1 MGDCIWRPDVVVS
14 RATADEPEMISDV
27 SFSLCVTPPA
37 SLPSPPTPHSC
48 VSFRPLTSSPVRA
61 RRREPLSQATHATFT
76 EHGGADGI
84 QAHIE
89 RLIAEPVALGEPD
102 VLGLAAFAS
111 DSANDI
117 TSRAVS
123 RLAAREARAATL
135 LSHKI
140 MTPRWKPPR
149 RDAARGPRAS
159 SPRRRDDT
167 PHGSFPRPAPLA
179 TEPEPPATAF
189 ASGSEF
195 SGKEAALVITS
206 IADRV
211 GRRRTARS
219 TGPIAAQTAHSTGS
233 APSGHT
239 RRNRPTQLCAAELGS
254 ERPPPAVSPPP
265 PPPVPVPAP
274 PLAGRNFAAG
284 LVGGGPARRATS
296 RRLPA
301 SAAPPPA
308 SAASSRVLRAR
319 PSRPNRNL
327 EDDLE
332 DDLEP
337 EPEPE
342 PKRRRKATKTTTK
355 SRKGGRSPVAGIT
368 AKVTDDEL
376 EALKTS
382 DPAKYRR
389 IVGNRKSAAASKARR
404 EAAAEETAAA
414 LRDVQRENMALLA
427 KLARAEAALRLR
439 EDRAGR

>member
-1 MGDCIWRPDVVVS
+1 MRHPTRQPSVAS
-14 RATADEPEMISDV
+14 HPAQ
-27 SFSLCVTPPA
+27 LCF
-37 SLPSPPTPHSC
+37 LPT
-48 VSFRPLTSSPVRA
+48 PLTSSPVRA

-140 MTPRWKPPR
+140 MTPQWKPPR
-149 RDAARGPRAS
+149 HDADRGPRAS
-159 SPRRRDDT
+159 VPRRRDDT
-167 PHGSFPRPAPLA
+167 PLRSFPRPAPLS

-206 IADRV
+206 IAERV
-211 GRRRTARS
+211 GRRHAAR
-219 TGPIAAQTAHSTGS
+219 GGAQTAHSTGS
-233 APSGHT
+233 APSGHA
-239 RRNRPTQLCAAELGS
+239 RRY
-254 ERPPPAVSPPP
+254 RPPPQ
-265 PPPVPVPAP
+265 PVPVPVPVP
-274 PLAGRNFAAG
+274 PLAGRDFAAG

-296 RRLPA
+296 RRLPGG
-301 SAAPPPA
+301 AAPPPA
-308 SAASSRVLRAR
+308 SAASSRVLRMR
-319 PSRPNRNL
+319 PSHPNHNL
-327 EDDLE
+327 EDDL
-332 DDLEP
+332 DLDLEP

-342 PKRRRKATKTTTK
+342 PKRRRKATKTTK
-355 SRKGGRSPVAGIT
+355 SRNAAGAGRSPVAGIT

-414 LRDVQRENMALLA
+414 LRDVRRENEALLA

-439 EDRAGR
+439 EEVARGGGTGGRR

>member
-1 MGDCIWRPDVVVS
+1 MRHPA
-14 RATADEPEMISDV
+14 RQP
-27 SFSLCVTPPA
+27 SLA
-37 SLPSPPTPHSC
+37 SHSSQLCFLPT
-48 VSFRPLTSSPVRA
+48 PLTSSLVRA
-61 RRREPLSQATHATFT
+61 SRREPLSQATHATFT

-140 MTPRWKPPR
+140 MTPRRKPPR
-149 RDAARGPRAS
+149 DDTARGPRAS
-159 SPRRRDDT
+159 PPRRRDDT
-167 PHGSFPRPAPLA
+167 PHGSFPRPALLA
-179 TEPEPPATAF
+179 MEPEPPATAF

-195 SGKEAALVITS
+195 SGKDAALVITS
-206 IADRV
+206 IAERV
-211 GRRRTARS
+211 GRRRADARERPTAAR
-219 TGPIAAQTAHSTGS
+219 TAHSTGS
-233 APSGHT
+233 APSGHA
-239 RRNRPTQLCAAELGS
+239 RRNRPTPKKAAELES
-254 ERPPPAVSPPP
+254 ERPPRRQPPPP
-265 PPPVPVPAP
+265 PPPVPVPP
-274 PLAGRNFAAG
+274 IAGRDFAAG

-301 SAAPPPA
+301 RAAPPPA
-308 SAASSRVLRAR
+308 SAASSRCLRMR
-319 PSRPNRNL
+319 PSHPNHNV
-327 EDDLE
+327 EDDL
-332 DDLEP
+332 DLDLDL

-342 PKRRRKATKTTTK
+342 PKRRRKATKTTK
-355 SRKGGRSPVAGIT
+355 SHKGGRSPVAGIT

-414 LRDVQRENMALLA
+414 LRDVRRENEALLA

-439 EDRAGR
+439 EDRGNLGGTGRR

>member
-1 MGDCIWRPDVVVS
+1 MRHPTRQPSVAS
-14 RATADEPEMISDV
+14 HPAQ
-27 SFSLCVTPPA
+27 LCF
-37 SLPSPPTPHSC
+37 LPT
-48 VSFRPLTSSPVRA
+48 PLTSSPVRA

-140 MTPRWKPPR
+140 MTPQWKPPR
-149 RDAARGPRAS
+149 HDADRGPRAS
-159 SPRRRDDT
+159 VPRRRDDT
-167 PHGSFPRPAPLA
+167 PLRSFPRPAPLS

-206 IADRV
+206 IAERV
-211 GRRRTARS
+211 GRRHAAR
-219 TGPIAAQTAHSTGS
+219 GGAQTAHSTGS
-233 APSGHT
+233 APSGLVT
-239 RRNRPTQLCAAELGS
+239 RRYRPTPGKAAELES
-254 ERPPPAVSPPP
+254 DC
-265 PPPVPVPAP
+265 PPPVPVPVP
-274 PLAGRNFAAG
+274 PLAGRDFAAG

-296 RRLPA
+296 RRLPGG
-301 SAAPPPA
+301 AAPPPA
-308 SAASSRVLRAR
+308 SAASSRVLRMR
-319 PSRPNRNL
+319 PSHPNHNL
-327 EDDLE
+327 EDDL
-332 DDLEP
+332 DLDLEP

-342 PKRRRKATKTTTK
+342 PKRRRKATKTTK
-355 SRKGGRSPVAGIT
+355 SRNAAGAGRSPVAGIT

-414 LRDVQRENMALLA
+414 LRDVRRENEALLA

-439 EDRAGR
+439 EEVARGGGTGGRR